1 MPDIALR
8 TSFIVG
14 YPGETERE
22 FQTLLDFMGA
32 MSFDRVGIFTYSR
45 EKGTQAARL
54 PRQVPD
60 EVKQERYER
69 TMALQQGISLEKNK
83 QFIGQQLEV
92 LIEGTGD
99 GVSVGRS
106 YRDAPEVDGM
116 VIIHEE
122 LPVNEFASVRI
133 TEALE
138 YDLVGHRE

>member
-1 MPDIALR
+1 
-8 TSFIVG
+8 
-14 YPGETERE
+14 
-22 FQTLLDFMGA
+22 
-32 MSFDRVGIFTYSR
+32 
-45 EKGTQAARL
+45 
-54 PRQVPD
+54 
-60 EVKQERYER
+60 
-69 TMALQQGISLEKNK
+69 MALQQGISLEKNK
-83 QFIGQQLEV
+83 QFIGQRLEV

-122 LPVNEFASVRI
+122 LPVSEFASVRI